1 MTPLL
6 LQVLP
11 ILNVAL
17 GLLLA
22 FWTLTFLLRIV
33 LTWYPQIDLEQGLW
47 RVVAMPTEPL
57 LSLTRKVVAP
67 IGGVDV
73 TPVIWVGL
81 ISLVR
86 ELLVG
91 QQGVLSLVMMRAQ
104 TLAWSGQHVLLD
116 KFGVHIAADE
126 FRAIQ
131 HLEMEINRGGN
142 PGDGAFVQC
151 PLHSSECVLTVG
163 SPNDHLADQRAGS
176 GPERRFV

>member
-1 MTPLL
+1 MSFVTPLL

-11 ILNVAL
+11 IVNVAL

-33 LTWYPQIDLEQGLW
+33 LTWYPQIGLEQGLW
-47 RVVAMPTEPL
+47 RIVAVPTEPL
-57 LSLTRKVVAP
+57 LSLTRKLVAP

-91 QQGVLSLVMMRAQ
+91 QQGLLSLVLMRAQ
-104 TLAWSGQHVLLD
+104 SLA
-116 KFGVHIAADE
+116 
-126 FRAIQ
+126 
-131 HLEMEINRGGN
+131 
-142 PGDGAFVQC
+142 
-151 PLHSSECVLTVG
+151 
-163 SPNDHLADQRAGS
+163 
-176 GPERRFV
+176 